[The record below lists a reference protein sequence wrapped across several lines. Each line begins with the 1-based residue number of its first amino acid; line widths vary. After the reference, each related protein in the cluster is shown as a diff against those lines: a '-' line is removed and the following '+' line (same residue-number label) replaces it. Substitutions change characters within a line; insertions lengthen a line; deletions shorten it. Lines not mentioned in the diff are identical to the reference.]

1 MRTLFLPHLMDYLPA
16 PSPCSPSWPLI
27 YWPPGLVMG
36 CRGRVAHSSKSPRPF
51 FRACSS
57 LRRPECC
64 CAVKRF
70 RVGPRK
76 GEFHMPVTTVPEEMN
91 VYQNA
96 EARFEVAANKLGLE
110 QGVYRYLRYPDKE
123 ITLYIPVGMDNGQL
137 EVFTG
142 YRVLHSTVRGPGKGG
157 IRFAPD
163 VSIDEVRALS
173 AWMTWKCA
181 VVDIPFGGAKG
192 GIICDPRKMSRG
204 ELERLTRRYTA
215 ELADWLGPERDI
227 PAPDVGTNEQT
238 MAWVMDTYSMHT
250 RQATTAVVTGKPIEL
265 GGSRGRREATGRG
278 VMICVD
284 KATTK
289 LGMRREDTRVV
300 VQGFGNVGSLAAD
313 LMQKAGYKIVGLADI
328 GGGLYNEN
336 GFDVPKVIDWVY
348 TQRRPLQEFPGGG
361 EKMSAREVLFQPCEV
376 LIPAAIENQ
385 ITEQNAHRVQAKI
398 LCEGANGP
406 TTWQADAI
414 IESKGIFTVPDI
426 LGNAGG
432 VTVSYFE
439 WVQDRQGF
447 FWRESEVNERLLD
460 VMERSFD
467 AVVHY
472 ADTHRVNNRIAAYML
487 AIDRVASA
495 LKLRGIYA

>member
-1 MRTLFLPHLMDYLPA
+1 MPNTLA
-16 PSPCSPSWPLI
+16 
-27 YWPPGLVMG
+27 
-36 CRGRVAHSSKSPRPF
+36 
-51 FRACSS
+51 
-57 LRRPECC
+57 
-64 CAVKRF
+64 
-70 RVGPRK
+70 
-76 GEFHMPVTTVPEEMN
+76 PEEMN

-110 QGVYRYLRYPDKE
+110 QGVYRYLKYPDKE

-163 VSIDEVRALS
+163 VTLDEVRALS

-192 GIICDPRKMSRG
+192 GIICDPRKMSRS

-215 ELADWLGPERDI
+215 ELSDWLGPERDV

-238 MAWVMDTYSMHT
+238 MAWVMDTYAMHA
-250 RQATTAVVTGKPIEL
+250 RQATNAVVTGKPIEL

-284 KATTK
+284 KAIAR
-289 LGMRREDTRVV
+289 LGLRKKESRVI
-300 VQGFGNVGSLAAD
+300 VQGFGNVGSLAAE
-313 LMQKAGYKIVGLADI
+313 LMQKAGYRIIGLADI
-328 GGGLYNEN
+328 GGGLFNEN
-336 GFDVPKVIDWVY
+336 GFDVPKVIEWVY
-348 TQRRPLQEFPGGG
+348 KQKRPLQEFPGGG
-361 EKMSAREVLFQPCEV
+361 VKMSARDVLFQPCDV

-385 ITEQNAHRVQAKI
+385 ITEQNAHQVQCKI

-414 IESKGIFTVPDI
+414 IDAKGIFTVPDI

-447 FWRESEVNERLLD
+447 FWNLDLIYTRLHEIMTQSFHD
-460 VMERSFD
+460 VV
-467 AVVHY
+467 AY
-472 ADTHRVNNRIAAYML
+472 AEKHKVNNRTAAYML
-487 AIDRVASA
+487 AVDRVAFA
-495 LKLRGIYA
+495 IKLRGLYA

>member
-1 MRTLFLPHLMDYLPA
+1 MPNTL
-16 PSPCSPSWPLI
+16 
-27 YWPPGLVMG
+27 
-36 CRGRVAHSSKSPRPF
+36 
-51 FRACSS
+51 
-57 LRRPECC
+57 
-64 CAVKRF
+64 
-70 RVGPRK
+70 
-76 GEFHMPVTTVPEEMN
+76 VPEEMN

-110 QGVYRYLRYPDKE
+110 QGVYRYLKYPDKE

-192 GIICDPRKMSRG
+192 GIICDPRKMTRG

-215 ELADWLGPERDI
+215 ELSDWLGPERDI

-238 MAWVMDTYSMHT
+238 MAWVMDTYAMHA
-250 RQATTAVVTGKPIEL
+250 RQATTAVVTGKPIDL

-284 KATTK
+284 KAITK
-289 LGMRREDTRVV
+289 LGMRREESRVV
-300 VQGFGNVGSLAAD
+300 VQGFGNVGSLAAE
-313 LMQKAGYKIVGLADI
+313 LMQKAGYKIIGLADI

-336 GFDVPKVIDWVY
+336 GFDVPRVIDWVY
-348 TQRRPLQEFPGGG
+348 VQKKPLQDFPGGG
-361 EKMSAREVLFQPCEV
+361 TKMSARDVLFQPCDV

-385 ITEQNAHRVQAKI
+385 ITEQNAHRVQARI

-414 IESKGIFTVPDI
+414 IDSKGIFTVPDI

-460 VMERSFD
+460 VMERAFD
-467 AVVHY
+467 EVVRY
-472 ADTHRVNNRIAAYML
+472 AETHRVNNRIAAYML
-487 AIDRVASA
+487 AIDRVATA

>member
-1 MRTLFLPHLMDYLPA
+1 
-16 PSPCSPSWPLI
+16 
-27 YWPPGLVMG
+27 
-36 CRGRVAHSSKSPRPF
+36 
-51 FRACSS
+51 
-57 LRRPECC
+57 
-64 CAVKRF
+64 
-70 RVGPRK
+70 
-76 GEFHMPVTTVPEEMN
+76 MPVTTVPEEMN

-163 VSIDEVRALS
+163 VSLDEVRALS

-250 RQATTAVVTGKPIEL
+250 RQATTAVVTGKPIDL

-284 KATTK
+284 KAIAK
-289 LGMRREDTRVV
+289 LSMRKESTRVV
-300 VQGFGNVGSLAAD
+300 VQGFGNVGSLAAE
-313 LMQKAGYKIVGLADI
+313 LMQKSGYRIVGLADI

-336 GFDVPKVIDWVY
+336 GFDVPQVINWVY
-348 TQRRPLQEFPGGG
+348 TQKRPLQEFPGGG
-361 EKMSAREVLFQPCEV
+361 TKMSARDVLFQPCEV

-385 ITEQNAHRVQAKI
+385 ITEQNAHQVQAKV

-414 IESKGIFTVPDI
+414 IDSKGIFTVPDI

-460 VMERSFD
+460 VMERAFD
-467 AVVHY
+467 EVVRY
-472 ADTHRVNNRIAAYML
+472 AETHRVNNRIAAYML
-487 AIDRVASA
+487 AIDRVATA

>member
-1 MRTLFLPHLMDYLPA
+1 
-16 PSPCSPSWPLI
+16 
-27 YWPPGLVMG
+27 
-36 CRGRVAHSSKSPRPF
+36 
-51 FRACSS
+51 
-57 LRRPECC
+57 
-64 CAVKRF
+64 
-70 RVGPRK
+70 
-76 GEFHMPVTTVPEEMN
+76 MPTMTAPEEMN

-110 QGVYRYLRYPDKE
+110 QGVYRYLKYPDKE

-238 MAWVMDTYSMHT
+238 MAWVMDTFAMHT
-250 RQATTAVVTGKPIEL
+250 RQATTAVVTGKPVEL

-284 KATTK
+284 KAAQK
-289 LGMRREDTRVV
+289 LGLRKENTRVV
-300 VQGFGNVGSLAAD
+300 IQGFGNVGSLAAE
-313 LMQKAGYKIVGLADI
+313 LMQKAGYKVIGLADI

-336 GFDVPKVIDWVY
+336 GFDVPQAIDWVY
-348 TQRRPLQEFPGGG
+348 NRKRPLQEFPGGG
-361 EKMSAREVLFQPCEV
+361 TKMSAREVLFQPCDV
-376 LIPAAIENQ
+376 VIPAAIENQ
-385 ITEQNAHRVQAKI
+385 ITEQNAHQVQAKV

-414 IESKGIFTVPDI
+414 IDSKGIFTVPDI

-447 FWRESEVNERLLD
+447 FWRESEVNERLFD
-460 VMERSFD
+460 VMDRAFD
-467 AVVHY
+467 EVVRY
-472 ADTHRVNNRIAAYML
+472 AETHRVNNRIAAYML
-487 AIDRVASA
+487 AIDRVATS